1 MVEVGECSNGVGTQ
15 EVVVAKIFVACRSRV
30 KLYIQMT
37 CQSTCLIHDCLIGD
51 NQLYHRQTI
60 EYGNGEEVPLKKKY
74 QESHKK
80 SITW

>member
-1 MVEVGECSNGVGTQ
+1 MVEVGERSNGVGTQ

-60 EYGNGEEVPLKKKY
+60 EYGDGEQVPLEK
-74 QESHKK
+74 
-80 SITW
+80 IC